1 MHVRHI
7 RGKHEEVDHRSRSHI
22 GCGSGAGALAVHE
35 MGYDPGTARKG
46 EGDASAQGDAT
57 RQVIG
62 DYAAGSFKFAVSY
75 WFDGSGLARVTMSQ
89 KDDAMCRE
97 LQRDLTAKYGEPVE
111 YEGGSVQRRMWAD
124 KPSGNRVVLISTNL
138 AFCELQ
144 YAPLVSQA
152 GAGL

>member
-1 MHVRHI
+1 MRNWI
-7 RGKHEEVDHRSRSHI
+7 I
-22 GCGSGAGALAVHE
+22 AVAAISAAAPAQAHWQFTRWG
-35 MGYDPGTARKG
+35 MTPAQVMAASSGTARKG

-57 RQVIG
+57 RQVVG

-75 WFDGSGLARVTMSQ
+75 WFDGSGLARITMSQ

-97 LQRDLTAKYGEPVE
+97 LQRDLTARYGEPVE

>member
-1 MHVRHI
+1 MKKWLI
-7 RGKHEEVDHRSRSHI
+7 
-22 GCGSGAGALAVHE
+22 AVAAVSASVPAQAHWQFTKWG
-35 MGYDPGTARKG
+35 MTPTQVITVSNGMARKG

-57 RQVIG
+57 REVVG

-75 WFDGSGLARVTMSQ
+75 WFDGTGLTRVTMSQ
-89 KDDAMCRE
+89 HDDAACRE
-97 LQRDLTAKYGEPVE
+97 LQRDLTAKYDEPVE

-124 KPSGNRVVLISTNL
+124 KPSGNRVVLISSNL

-144 YAPLVSQA
+144 YAPLVSRA